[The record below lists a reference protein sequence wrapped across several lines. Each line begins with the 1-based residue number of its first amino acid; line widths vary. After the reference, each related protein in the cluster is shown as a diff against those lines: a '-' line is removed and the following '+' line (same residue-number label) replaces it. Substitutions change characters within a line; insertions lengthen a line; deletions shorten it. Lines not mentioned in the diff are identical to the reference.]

1 MRPSLSTMSVVTTLN
16 EASGVWTIDVS
27 HARYDTD
34 LAVELDLAV
43 ERIAAAGGGTAELW
57 IHAVDDQADE
67 VARLAG
73 FEAFRDL
80 WQLRCPLPAEPSTIE
95 TRAFTMDDA
104 EAMIGV
110 NNRAFSWHP
119 EQSGLTLE
127 RLEATM
133 SEGWYNPD
141 GFRIYE
147 PDGEILGFCW
157 TKVHA
162 DEDPVLGEIF
172 VIAVDP
178 SAHGQGLGSPMT
190 RAGLDWLAAQGITHG
205 MLYVES
211 DNDAANRVYERIG
224 FVHHRTERA
233 YRRTIDAST
242 S

>member
-1 MRPSLSTMSVVTTLN
+1 MTVVTSLN
-16 EASGVWTIDVS
+16 EGSETWTIDVP
-27 HARYDTD
+27 ARREDID
-34 LAVELDLAV
+34 LTASLETAIREV
-43 ERIAAAGGGTAELW
+43 AAADGGDAELW
-57 IHAVDDQADE
+57 IHDVDDAADA
-67 VARLAG
+67 VASAAG
-73 FEAFRDL
+73 FAAFRDL
-80 WQLRCPLPAEPSTIE
+80 WQLRCPLPAEPSTIV
-95 TRAFTMDDA
+95 TRAYTDA
-104 EAMIGV
+104 DADAMIGV

-119 EQSGLTLE
+119 EQSGLNRE
-127 RLEATM
+127 RLAATM
-133 SEGWYNPD
+133 SEDWYNPD

-162 DEDPVLGEIF
+162 DEDPVVGEIF

-190 RAGLDWLAAQGITHG
+190 RAGLDWLAAQGIEHG

-211 DNDAANRVYERIG
+211 DNEAANRVYERIG

>member
-1 MRPSLSTMSVVTTLN
+1 MTVVTTLN
-16 EASGVWTIDVS
+16 DNSGDWTIDVS
-27 HARYDTD
+27 NERTGVD
-34 LAVELDLAV
+34 LASELDAA
-43 ERIAAAGGGTAELW
+43 IAHISDAGGGSADLW
-57 IHAVDDQADE
+57 VHAIDDDADA
-67 VARLAG
+67 VVLAAG

-95 TRAFTMDDA
+95 TRAYTDA
-104 EAMIGV
+104 DADAMIGV

-119 EQSGLTLE
+119 EQSGLSRE
-127 RLEATM
+127 RLAATM

-147 PDGEILGFCW
+147 RDGEILGFCW

-190 RAGLDWLAAQGITHG
+190 RAGLDWLAAQGITQG

>member
-1 MRPSLSTMSVVTTLN
+1 MTVATTRN
-16 EASGVWTIDVS
+16 ETSGTWTIDVS
-27 HARYDTD
+27 NRRDGTD
-34 LAVELDLAV
+34 VDAELDAAIKT
-43 ERIAAAGGGTAELW
+43 IAAAGGGSAELW
-57 IHAVDDQADE
+57 IHAVDDDADGAA
-67 VARLAG
+67 VAAG
-73 FEAFRDL
+73 FDAFRDL
-80 WQLRCPLPAEPSTIE
+80 WQLRCPLPAEPATIE
-95 TRAFTMDDA
+95 TRPFTDDDTD
-104 EAMIGV
+104 AMIGV

-119 EQSGLTLE
+119 EQSGLNRE
-127 RLEATM
+127 RLAATM
-133 SEGWYNPD
+133 SEDWYDPD

-147 PDGEILGFCW
+147 RNGEILGFCW

-190 RAGLDWLAAQGITHG
+190 RAGLDWLAAQGIRHG

-233 YRRTIDAST
+233 YRRTIDPST